1 MIILDVQILPQVQL
15 IAPTAEETD
24 LVEDEELFICDA
36 VSDPILDEQYAGLDK
51 SAVRYLRATEVT
63 AAEGNKILS

>member
-1 MIILDVQILPQVQL
+1 MIVSDVQILPQVQL
-15 IAPTAEETD
+15 IAPTTEGTD

-51 SAVRYLRATEVT
+51 SAVQ
-63 AAEGNKILS
+63 